1 VFLIKTINH
10 GGTKVNRYLFKS
22 FLTLITISILG
33 LTVGCTV
40 TTREIS
46 SDQEVIYDEGY
57 HFSDKMKIVNV
68 LVESLMSRPP
78 LSIANDKPVI
88 IVYGVA
94 NRTSEHIST
103 SAITDDIRQALLS
116 SGKVRFI
123 NETQRINIAKE
134 SEYQYGGRV
143 AATTRIKL
151 ARQVGAKYMLTGTL
165 RSIEKKQP
173 TQVRLKKKTLQY
185 YSLNLE
191 LTDIETSLIEW
202 ADKAEVIRESSK
214 PFIGW

>member
-1 VFLIKTINH
+1 MNRYTLKSCLIILIVFL
-10 GGTKVNRYLFKS
+10 
-22 FLTLITISILG
+22 LG
-33 LTVGCTV
+33 LSFGCTV

-46 SDQEVIYDEGY
+46 SEEEVIYDEGY
-57 HFSDKMKIVNV
+57 HFSDKKNIVDA
-68 LVESLMSRPP
+68 LVGSLISKPP
-78 LSIANDKPVI
+78 LSNTSDKPVM

-103 SAITDDIRQALLS
+103 SAITDDIRQALLE

-123 NETQRINIAKE
+123 NETQRENIAYE
-134 SEYQYGGRV
+134 TDYQYGGRV
-143 AATTRIKL
+143 SPQTRIKL

-173 TQVRLKKKTLQY
+173 RQVRLKKRTLKY

-202 ADKAEVIRESSK
+202 ADTAEVIREAAK